1 MHMFRGGGG
10 NVWTPRLRLVRCGLL
25 YWGLVGR
32 KGGLKDVSPYH
43 YLFFFLAS
51 LASIILTHTIICKW
65 SSKDYMERSYLLH
78 MSPFQIITK
87 IQLPIPGFYERAF
100 SDLCCPKLHH
110 WSLRGP
116 QSPFRHRHV
125 LKSQELSCKF
135 RNARSAFRN
144 LHVDPLSFIPPWE
157 TNK

>member
-1 MHMFRGGGG
+1 MYMFRGVPRFGPPPLRFVRGG
-10 NVWTPRLRLVRCGLL
+10 VL

-32 KGGLKDVSPYH
+32 KGGLKVVFTLS
-43 YLFFFLAS
+43 LSFFFLTL

-65 SSKDYMERSYLLH
+65 SSKDIWIERSYLLY

-116 QSPFRHRHV
+116 HPPPPPSSTHFEKSNISEHRKRCIIHP
-125 LKSQELSCKF
+125 SWTF
-135 RNARSAFRN
+135 
-144 LHVDPLSFIPPWE
+144 
-157 TNK
+157 